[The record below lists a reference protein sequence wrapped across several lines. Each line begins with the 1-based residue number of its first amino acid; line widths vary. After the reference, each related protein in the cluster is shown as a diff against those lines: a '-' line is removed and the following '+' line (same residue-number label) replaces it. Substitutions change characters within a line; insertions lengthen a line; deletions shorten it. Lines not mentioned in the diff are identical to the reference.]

1 MSTFRRR
8 LMMQASRLI
17 LGIDFSQQPDN
28 EVWYVTTD
36 GRKTDDFDINLIGGY
51 GRQEGLQVVSHT
63 YEDGLGKV
71 RYNMA
76 LQKTG
81 ENVFG
86 NTGNTLLVSLP
97 RSLSYVGAFSFGNNT
112 APSVGN
118 LVLLNAGKVKLH
130 ENFRPYIS
138 KCLYVQPGCAAYYKG
153 LGYNIIERKI

>member
-28 EVWYVTTD
+28 EIWYVTTD
-36 GRKTDDFDINLIGGY
+36 GRKTDGSDRNLIGGY

-81 ENVFG
+81 EGVFG
-86 NTGNTLLVSLP
+86 YTRNTLLVSLP
-97 RSLSYVGAFSFGNNT
+97 RRSSIVGAFCFGNDT
-112 APSVGN
+112 STSVGN
-118 LVLLNAGKVKLH
+118 LVLLNVGKVRLY
-130 ENFRPYIS
+130 ESFRPCIS
-138 KCLYVQPGCAAYYKG
+138 KCLYVQPGCAAYYKD
-153 LGYNIIERKI
+153 LGYNITERKI